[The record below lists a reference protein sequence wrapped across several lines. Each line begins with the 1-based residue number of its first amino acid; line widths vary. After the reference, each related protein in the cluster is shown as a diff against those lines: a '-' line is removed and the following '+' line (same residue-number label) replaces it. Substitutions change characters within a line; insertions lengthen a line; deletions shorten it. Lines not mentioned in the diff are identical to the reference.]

1 MYFLWAFQIIYLCCQ
16 FSSVDSVEQNLFF
29 FLSWSIF
36 IRNCWA
42 YSAKVFNRTNK
53 YKINTR
59 SSSLKLASTLE
70 QLKLTRH
77 LNTWKRKLKDNDLR
91 NFCNLWF
98 WMVFCLSVCLF
109 FLFLFL
115 TSSYFIF
122 DYSSPISSRL

>member
-16 FSSVDSVEQNLFF
+16 FSSADSVEQNLFF
-29 FLSWSIF
+29 FFLE
-36 IRNCWA
+36 
-42 YSAKVFNRTNK
+42 VFSSEIVNRTNK

-77 LNTWKRKLKDNDLR
+77 LNTWKSKLKHNDLR

-98 WMVFCLSVCLF
+98 WMFFCLFVCLFFFCFF

-115 TSSYFIF
+115 TSSYFVF